1 MVARR
6 CGGAVRTHAWLKKY
20 LPSTVRTNYQVPQG
34 SRSIATA
41 DGAVAAAPA
50 VRLR

>member
-1 MVARR
+1 MVAWRY
-6 CGGAVRTHAWLKKY
+6 GGAVRTHAWLKKY

-34 SRSIATA
+34 LKSIATD

-50 VRLR
+50 VRL